1 MWWIATLPLLIMI
14 LGTIGYRMLEGWSWL
29 SSLYMTIITITTVG
43 YGETHP
49 MSDGGRLF
57 TIILILLS
65 LVTVAYCTASVS
77 RFVMEGDLK
86 HFLHKVKMEKVISK
100 LKDHYIVCGYG
111 RKGQAICQSLQE
123 NGIPLVIIE
132 HTVKKKNVL
141 KASPFSFIIGNAVE
155 DQTLSKARIEYAKGL
170 VAILGDNAENVLLV
184 ISARQMNT
192 ELQILAWAAGT
203 EMEKKLYRAGASQVF
218 SPYILGGVRIINN
231 ILRPDVM
238 KFVDFALRFDNE
250 QLQLEQIT
258 IPSLSEFIGQT
269 IYEKKIQET
278 YQVMIL
284 VLQRNQKKIF
294 NPPPETFFQENDI
307 LISLGSKEDLQ
318 SLKQQI
324 DHKHV

>member
-1 MWWIATLPLLIMI
+1 MWWIATLPLIVVI
-14 LGTIGYRMLEGWSWL
+14 FGTVGYRMLEGWSWL
-29 SSLYMTIITITTVG
+29 SSLYMTMITVTTVG

-57 TIILILLS
+57 TIILIFLS
-65 LVTVAYCTASVS
+65 LITVAYCTASVS

-111 RKGQAICQSLQE
+111 RKGQAICESLTE

-132 HTVKKKNVL
+132 HTSEKQDVL
-141 KASPFSFIIGNAVE
+141 EASPFSFIIGNAVE

-170 VAILGDNAENVLLV
+170 IAILGDNAENVLLV

-192 ELQILAWAAGT
+192 ELQILAWAAGK
-203 EMEKKLYRAGASQVF
+203 EMERKLYRAGANQVF
-218 SPYILGGVRIINN
+218 SPYTLGGVQIVNN

-238 KFVDFALRFDNE
+238 KFIDFALRFDNE

-258 IPSLSEFIGQT
+258 IPSHSEFIGQT
-269 IYEKKIQET
+269 IHKQKVQEIH
-278 YQVMIL
+278 QVMIL
-284 VLQRNQKKIF
+284 ALQRNQKKIF
-294 NPPPETFFQENDI
+294 NPPPETLFKENDI
-307 LISLGSKEDLQ
+307 LISLGSKEHLQ

-324 DHKHV
+324 DHKSV